1 MTKAE
6 AAIVMAYT
14 GVSMLRGK
22 DLILYTSYVKAITGV
37 SFTPAEIFILEGDDK
52 RVRRQK
58 RRIQKMI
65 HDRSRGD
72 FLNICQHLNYGY
84 VFLKGRPTGA
94 RVIRSIYDD
103 EG

>member
-14 GVSMLRGK
+14 GVTMLKGK

-37 SFTPAEIFILEGDDK
+37 SFRMDEIQIYDTDDSK
-52 RVRRQK
+52 TRRQK
-58 RRIQKMI
+58 KRIQKMI

-72 FLNICQHLNYGY
+72 FLNICQNLNYGF
-84 VFLKGRPTGA
+84 VFRKGKPTA
-94 RVIRSIYDD
+94 MRVIRNFYDD